1 MSLNFTTANFF
12 LYLPK
17 RSTMVVTVMGIKDG
31 VLSTARVV
39 DGESVAFKFCIGI
52 AVFNLGMDSRL
63 VKDLDVLN

>member
-1 MSLNFTTANFF
+1 
-12 LYLPK
+12 
-17 RSTMVVTVMGIKDG
+17 MVVTVMGIKDG